1 MQTHAYVH
9 TLIHSTHFGCVSM
22 LFMLL
27 LEIVNSISA
36 GLMFV
41 LAYGGLLKAQLS
53 ICQIAGSP
61 NLLRNFALVGPFLHK
76 DIEIIV
82 KN

>member
-9 TLIHSTHFGCVSM
+9 TFIHSTHLGVSM

-76 DIEIIV
+76 DIEIIA